1 MNNFHGG
8 PGGPFPGPGFGPGF
22 GPAPGPGFGPAPG
35 PGFGPAPGP
44 GFGPARPVIFFP
56 GVTSSTN
63 RDLGR
68 LADDILT
75 TDKLPWYKFKSRLS
89 ARYERFHVKM
99 DIEASLRRTR
109 RAQIRKM
116 ILEDMSNNVGGRSTI
131 STKDIFNTLNKN
143 KGNVKVKRI
152 FFPLIRKV
160 CSSIYDAFE
169 QSYVSFYKKKASL
182 KFKNDKKRDNELKKI
197 DNFINFIGNDWLNGT
212 LLHNYNIY
220 SIKIGTISKKKN
232 YDGLLPDMADLA
244 AIANLNN
251 PNKAT
256 PVQNAQ
262 NTNFQRTNTQ
272 NTHNNTKTQSNTNAQ
287 NNINSQNNTNTQSNA
302 MTQNKAPQTNNSQA
316 VPVKNDDIND
326 YPPVYVDPW
335 IEGMFSNDW
344 EKADESVSMDV
355 EILDDKT
362 HHHK

>member
-1 MNNFHGG
+1 
-8 PGGPFPGPGFGPGF
+8 
-22 GPAPGPGFGPAPG
+22 
-35 PGFGPAPGP
+35 
-44 GFGPARPVIFFP
+44 
-56 GVTSSTN
+56 
-63 RDLGR
+63 
-68 LADDILT
+68 
-75 TDKLPWYKFKSRLS
+75 
-89 ARYERFHVKM
+89 M

-152 FFPLIRKV
+152 FFPLIREV

-220 SIKIGTISKKKN
+220 SIKIGTISKKNN

-244 AIANLNN
+244 AIAKQNN
-251 PNKAT
+251 PNAAT

-262 NTNFQRTNTQ
+262 NTNSQRTNTQ
-272 NTHNNTKTQSNTNAQ
+272 NTHNNTKTQSNANTQSNV
-287 NNINSQNNTNTQSNA
+287 NTQNNTNTQSNVN
-302 MTQNKAPQTNNSQA
+302 TQNNTNTQSNINAQNNTNTQSNINAQNNTNTQNNAKTQVNTTPQPAKIQSQPS
-316 VPVKNDDIND
+316 PVKISDIND

-344 EKADESVSMDV
+344 EKTDESVSMDV

>member
-1 MNNFHGG
+1 M
-8 PGGPFPGPGFGPGF
+8 
-22 GPAPGPGFGPAPG
+22 
-35 PGFGPAPGP
+35 
-44 GFGPARPVIFFP
+44 I
-56 GVTSSTN
+56 
-63 RDLGR
+63 
-68 LADDILT
+68 
-75 TDKLPWYKFKSRLS
+75 
-89 ARYERFHVKM
+89 
-99 DIEASLRRTR
+99 RRE
-109 RAQIRKM
+109 I
-116 ILEDMSNNVGGRSTI
+116 
-131 STKDIFNTLNKN
+131 
-143 KGNVKVKRI
+143 KR
-152 FFPLIRKV
+152 
-160 CSSIYDAFE
+160 
-169 QSYVSFYKKKASL
+169 
-182 KFKNDKKRDNELKKI
+182 KKI

-251 PNKAT
+251 PNTAT
-256 PVQNAQ
+256 PAQNAQ

-287 NNINSQNNTNTQSNA
+287 NNINSQSNTNTQSNA

>member
-1 MNNFHGG
+1 
-8 PGGPFPGPGFGPGF
+8 
-22 GPAPGPGFGPAPG
+22 
-35 PGFGPAPGP
+35 
-44 GFGPARPVIFFP
+44 
-56 GVTSSTN
+56 
-63 RDLGR
+63 
-68 LADDILT
+68 
-75 TDKLPWYKFKSRLS
+75 
-89 ARYERFHVKM
+89 M

-160 CSSIYDAFE
+160 CSSIYDVFE

-256 PVQNAQ
+256 PAQNAQ